1 VRAAF
6 HKIDVNGDGVV
17 QRKEIE
23 ALLDDAETLD
33 EESLLERRPLH
44 DMGNDDAL
52 SLHELLARYPDMDD
66 DTRNLVRAAFHKID
80 VNGDGVVQRK
90 EIEALLDDAET
101 LDEEPF
107 LETVTFD
114 TALDATDTDG
124 DGVLSVDELVAQD
137 PTMDA
142 ATKLLV
148 KRVFEEAD
156 QNGDGRIDDDEF
168 GGFLHALDEKSDEDS

>member
-1 VRAAF
+1 
-6 HKIDVNGDGVV
+6 
-17 QRKEIE
+17 
-23 ALLDDAETLD
+23 
-33 EESLLERRPLH
+33 
-44 DMGNDDAL
+44 
-52 SLHELLARYPDMDD
+52 
-66 DTRNLVRAAFHKID
+66 
-80 VNGDGVVQRK
+80 
-90 EIEALLDDAET
+90 